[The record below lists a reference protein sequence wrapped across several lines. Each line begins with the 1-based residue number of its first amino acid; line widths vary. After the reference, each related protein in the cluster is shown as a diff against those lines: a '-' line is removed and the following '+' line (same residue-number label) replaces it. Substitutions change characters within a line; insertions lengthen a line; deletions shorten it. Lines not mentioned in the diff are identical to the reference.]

1 MIDPNRQRRRP
12 DAAVSA
18 VKCFVRPFANWHDR
32 YQAYYREGLRRAC
45 ARAEIPFEVESVSR
59 LRRPLTAL
67 RRFQD
72 AGYLLK
78 VPTVGQRLEQ
88 AVEAA
93 GRALEGDVR
102 LPSPIFDPGT
112 GQYLVSAGRADP
124 WCVCIDAMD
133 YGRLSS
139 PQLAALSDI
148 HYKTNW
154 WPSLTYPP
162 NVRPLVNGDPTI
174 LRSIPTLRAMRSAPK
189 DYDLCFAVR
198 VWGGRDAV
206 EGIEHNLRLLEAVK
220 RAGCRAFLLA
230 VLVVG
235 DVSAYERRLRK
246 AGIPTTVK
254 SIKAS
259 DLWQVTARSRLNLLR
274 LGVHDCIP
282 WRVAGSLAVGSC
294 VVLDQQPRA
303 QWYEPLRPNVNFFD
317 LGLVPGQ
324 DGVAPD
330 EAYAAVP
337 EKLEGW
343 LREPGA
349 INFVSRSNAAYF
361 DRYVEPERVGEQIL
375 SAVSSLAVDVSST

>member
-1 MIDPNRQRRRP
+1 VPDSNRQSRRP
-12 DAAVSA
+12 GAVSA

-59 LRRPLTAL
+59 LPRPLGAL

-78 VPTVGQRLEQ
+78 VPAAGQRLEQ
-88 AVEAA
+88 AVEAV
-93 GRALEGDVR
+93 GRALEGSVQ

-112 GQYLVSAGRADP
+112 GQYLVSAGREDP
-124 WCVCIDAMD
+124 WRVCIDAMD
-133 YGRLSS
+133 SGELNS
-139 PQLAALSDI
+139 PELAALSDI

-174 LRSIPTLRAMRSAPK
+174 LGSIPALRAMRPAPK
-189 DYDLCFAVR
+189 EYDLCFAVR

-206 EGIEHNLRLLEAVK
+206 AGIEHNLRLLEAVK

-246 AGIPTTVK
+246 AGIATTVK
-254 SIKAS
+254 SIKAA
-259 DLWQVTARSRLNLLR
+259 DLWQVTAASRLNLLR

-303 QWYEPLRPNVNFFD
+303 QWHEPLRSGVNFFD
-317 LGLVPGQ
+317 LGLVPGE

-337 EKLEGW
+337 EKLEDW
-343 LREPGA
+343 LREPDA
-349 INFVSRSNAAYF
+349 ISFVSRSNAGYF

-375 SAVSSLAVDVSST
+375 HAVSSLAVDA